1 MGVQL
6 SFSLIFHHQL
16 HLSYNFYN
24 FSYELRPK

>member
-6 SFSLIFHHQL
+6 PFSLTFHNQL
-16 HLSYNFYN
+16 HLSYNLYN